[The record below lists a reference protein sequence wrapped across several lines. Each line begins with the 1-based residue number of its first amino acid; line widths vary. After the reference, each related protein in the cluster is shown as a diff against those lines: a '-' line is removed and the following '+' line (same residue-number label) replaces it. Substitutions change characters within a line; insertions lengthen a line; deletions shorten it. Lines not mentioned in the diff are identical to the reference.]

1 MSARLPNCACAEVEE
16 KKIVD
21 YLLKLAHPQG
31 GSKAKFFLAR
41 GFAVAEWQT
50 LRVAL
55 QVQGRDNLVTK
66 VTRHPWGARYQVDCN
81 CPTPDGSNPCI
92 RSVWELPDPTAC
104 PRLITAHP
112 LQS

>member
-1 MSARLPNCACAEVEE
+1 VPVCPTALCAEVEE

-50 LRVAL
+50 LREPCWR
-55 QVQGRDNLVTK
+55 RDAT
-66 VTRHPWGARYQVDCN
+66 TW
-81 CPTPDGSNPCI
+81 
-92 RSVWELPDPTAC
+92 
-104 PRLITAHP
+104 
-112 LQS
+112 